1 LSELDSTTVGDLV
14 TPKMR
19 KDLQAAHLL
28 AAEGH
33 DLDYYKNVLQEFEE
47 QRLAKLEAKKPKAK
61 TPKKSGKVVDEDG
74 DVDMDDIDD
83 DAEEPVEKKS
93 KSKKRKAEDDSSVS
107 FQNHT
112 ICFPEIDTAANPHDH
127 VDSPAVRLGQKA

>member
-1 LSELDSTTVGDLV
+1 MSELDATTVGDLV

-61 TPKKSGKVVDEDG
+61 TPKKPGKVVDEDG
-74 DVDMDDIDD
+74 DMEMDDIDD
-83 DAEEPVEKKS
+83 DAGESVEKKS
-93 KSKKRKAEDDSSVS
+93 KSKKRKAEDDSSVGS
-107 FQNHT
+107 QTH
-112 ICFPEIDTAANPHDH
+112 IIYCPPEMGQPLTFHDH
-127 VDSPAVRLGQKA
+127 VDPPAVRLG